1 MKKNL
6 LILVALV
13 AGVYVMTSCG
23 GGINKTVAAQTPVA
37 TSNLSFAD
45 PFGPTTQTPLFRPSD
60 ENYWYEV
67 GTASGPRARMGQ
79 VRIAA
84 LRNGQQL
91 IREEMRHAYKGMVS
105 DYSNMIG
112 NNGGTDFEE
121 KAEAAGDK
129 IIDVIV
135 NNTDPIDERS
145 NMDEKGNVTFY
156 RLIRISKKE
165 AAEKIAKA
173 VSENKELKMRF
184 KEEEYRKK
192 MEERFANYSK

>member
-6 LILVALV
+6 LIMVALV
-13 AGVYVMTSCG
+13 AGVCVMTSCG
-23 GGINKTVAAQTPVA
+23 GSSKQVVAQTPVA
-37 TSNLSFAD
+37 TSNLSYAD

-105 DYSNMIG
+105 EYSNMIG

-173 VSENKELKMRF
+173 VSEDEELKTRF